1 MVRLKQEQPDN
12 DSMTLKP
19 RLRERVIPIHELEK
33 RWDRP
38 NMFRQDSEPHL
49 PQPLLSRHNRVDIR
63 VADGMG
69 DATSPYFE
77 GAGMTRPP
85 LRCRWKSLQSP
96 TLRQN
101 GLQGFSV
108 NPETP

>member
-33 RWDRP
+33 LWDRP

-49 PQPLLSRHNRVDIR
+49 PQPYYNHDTTELISVSPMGWAMPPRHILKVP
-63 VADGMG
+63 G
-69 DATSPYFE
+69 
-77 GAGMTRPP
+77 
-85 LRCRWKSLQSP
+85 
-96 TLRQN
+96 
-101 GLQGFSV
+101 
-108 NPETP
+108 